1 MRMKINKASDLSS
14 ISVLPPH
21 SRRSNSVSNGT
32 HASQL
37 RSQSSQQSSQGF
49 SQHGIFSQ
57 LSQSSLDEALNDQRF
72 GSQEREKPVKRVLPF
87 APPMSHT
94 REENQM
100 PITRSSTN
108 TMRKWNSASLPDH
121 RCQISEELQ
130 HRIGLMETSLN
141 KFGMILD
148 SVQSDVMQVN
158 KGTKE
163 VSLETEGIRQKLVV
177 QDSSLQLMHKG
188 QEDIRAIFEG
198 GFKSISELVRKGT
211 YQDKLQEI
219 FLVLSALPEKIE
231 ATIIKSQNELCNSVI
246 KELQAITCCLTVT
259 NPKDQAPSIVPP
271 KATSCIASPQG
282 KPQPFRNS
290 AVSPKIC
297 AQTTLNS
304 KMGTGGWN
312 SGKEGKAT
320 FTKMASHKMRLQ
332 KGPSSIKQERERR
345 VVIESD
351 EEIDGG
357 FSCLLE
363 ETKTGHLE
371 NYWTKDIEE
380 ETERILRYAR
390 RRKRKC
396 RDVIIIN

>member
-108 TMRKWNSASLPDH
+108 SMRKWNSASLPDH

-231 ATIIKSQNELCNSVI
+231 ATILKSQNELCNSVI

-259 NPKDQAPSIVPP
+259 NPKDQAPSILPP
-271 KATSCIASPQG
+271 KLSS
-282 KPQPFRNS
+282 
-290 AVSPKIC
+290 VSKDLC
-297 AQTTLNS
+297 TNNF
-304 KMGTGGWN
+304 KFKDGN
-312 SGKEGKAT
+312 R
-320 FTKMASHKMRLQ
+320 RL
-332 KGPSSIKQERERR
+332 E
-345 VVIESD
+345 
-351 EEIDGG
+351 
-357 FSCLLE
+357 F
-363 ETKTGHLE
+363 
-371 NYWTKDIEE
+371 
-380 ETERILRYAR
+380 
-390 RRKRKC
+390 RKRGKSYFHQDGIPQDAPTK
-396 RDVIIIN
+396 RTFFH

>member
-363 ETKTGHLE
+363 ETKTE